1 MELLEKFRSS
11 MAKLETKKKK
21 FTGLDVLVEMIFC
34 CGFRR
39 NEVDK
44 ITVGYLKSKN
54 IKDRVSL
61 CWNSIDRHLQY
72 LKQSAG
78 NNFKDDLPL
87 FSEYCGEKG
96 QRKFYR
102 HLSKISFSMDGGKIS
117 YDELVRRGMEYFWS
131 NSNINDLKKRKE
143 WISQQFDRSE
153 QTIENILHLN
163 PDRKKTIS
171 KNYGT
176 YQHEFLYNLIERK
189 QYNDINNLK
198 RDIWKML
205 FYTANRRYDKDDKTK
220 EEFTDEALQ
229 AVNTILL
236 NDSSPRKQLDFL
248 KLPFNDREIKDVL
261 IEIESRLP
269 ELQSK
274 KIEDIENEFPVKN
287 GNDKMLGNESTSFP
301 YDLYRPEINSDYHN
315 SLVLHDDN
323 SLDQMEIEGNFLDS
337 KAENILDAL
346 DKRMDKLNKL
356 NITKTITLHKNIFT
370 SINPDIIVESSV
382 LYINLKTNTK
392 FEYLSNVET
401 QKLKNRIFK
410 SISLKREQ
418 KDFIDKNFSNFNKE
432 IKMLI
437 KEKYPDFP
445 L

>member
-1 MELLEKFRSS
+1 MKLLEKFRGS
-11 MAKLETKKKK
+11 MAKLETPKRK

-39 NEVDK
+39 NEVGD

-54 IKDRVSL
+54 IEDRVSL
-61 CWNSIDRHLQY
+61 CRNSIDRHLQY

-96 QRKFYR
+96 QKKFFR
-102 HLSKISFSMDGGKIS
+102 HLSKISSSMDVGKIS
-117 YDELVRRGMEYFWS
+117 YDELVRKGMEYFWS
-131 NSNINDLKKRKE
+131 NSNISDLKKRKE

-153 QTIENILHLN
+153 RTIENILHLN
-163 PDRKKTIS
+163 PDRKITVS

-176 YQHEFLYNLIERK
+176 YQHELLYDLIECK
-189 QYNDINNLK
+189 QYNDINDLK

-220 EEFTDEALQ
+220 EEFIDEALQ
-229 AVNTILL
+229 AVKSILL
-236 NDSSPRKQLDFL
+236 NDNSSRKQLDFL

-274 KIEDIENEFPVKN
+274 KIEDIENEFLVKD
-287 GNDKMLGNESTSFP
+287 GNDKMLGNESMSFLHDSYLP
-301 YDLYRPEINSDYHN
+301 DINSNHHN

-323 SLDQMEIEGNFLDS
+323 SLDQGEIEGNFLDS
-337 KAENILDAL
+337 KAENILDAV
-346 DKRMDKLNKL
+346 DERMVKLKLN
-356 NITKTITLHKNIFT
+356 NN
-370 SINPDIIVESSV
+370 
-382 LYINLKTNTK
+382 
-392 FEYLSNVET
+392 
-401 QKLKNRIFK
+401 
-410 SISLKREQ
+410 
-418 KDFIDKNFSNFNKE
+418 IDKEESWE
-432 IKMLI
+432 
-437 KEKYPDFP
+437 EDEE
-445 L
+445 